1 MPRVKRFHLA
11 QTLATEALGVATL
24 AIAIAGQL
32 PAQAV
37 YGPPPPPPAPGGYT
51 AVVTSVTVG
60 PAGRQISV
68 RVGVCLATL
77 TIPPGTFKTP
87 VQVTITAPT
96 VQDIG
101 DGGHPGFR
109 AVCGVGILIQVN
121 GKPYTGTFGHSLT
134 LDISGV
140 VIKPGARVAVWNGK
154 RFVFVSAPVVTHTA
168 RISFTGSSEDFA
180 VLVPGGGGRGRF
192 GSSRGAVATGVHSS
206 HGART
211 EVLTA
216 LFLAPFVTPAGI
228 GVLAPE
234 WLASISR

>member
-1 MPRVKRFHLA
+1 MPRAMRSHLA
-11 QTLATEALGVATL
+11 LKLATVALGAATL
-24 AIAIAGQL
+24 VTCTGQL
-32 PAQAV
+32 PALA
-37 YGPPPPPPAPGGYT
+37 YGGPPPPPAPGGYT

-68 RVGVCLATL
+68 RVGVCLASL
-77 TIPPGTFKTP
+77 TIPPGTFKTS

-109 AVCGVGILIQVN
+109 AVCGIGVLIEVN

-154 RFVFVSAPVVTHTA
+154 KFVFVSAPVVTHTA
-168 RISFTGSSEDFA
+168 RISFTGSDEDFA
-180 VLVPGGGGRGRF
+180 VLVPGRGRF
-192 GSSRGAVATGVHSS
+192 GASRGPVATTVQGS